1 MMFSRR
7 LLVCLTFLVPIQLG
21 AGQLARAQAL
31 SDRPAVGESAS
42 LVTRDGVQLKIT
54 YFPAAVRKGSPQAKQ
69 VTPVVLLPDYKGSRA
84 VFAQLAQ
91 KLLSAGETEREKVS
105 FAAVTVDLRGHG
117 DSLKQSLAN
126 GTQVDLDPSKLN
138 KDDLNAMATEDLDT
152 VRSFLVDKND
162 AGELNLNKLCL
173 VGSGMGASVAANWAQ
188 TDWQYPPLAV
198 GKQGQDVKAIVL
210 ISPRWTYNGLTMQGP
225 MQFQALKKN
234 VAWMLISGDKDPK
247 VQTDIGRI
255 KKQLERFHPAPAG
268 KKPVHPS
275 GFKVVGLQTKLQ
287 GDSLIT
293 QNGAS
298 TEKDIV
304 QFLTDNVAKTD
315 TPWIPR
321 RNRLP

>member
-1 MMFSRR
+1 MFSRR
-7 LLVCLTFLVPIQLG
+7 LVVCLAFLIAIELEG
-21 AGQLARAQAL
+21 GQLACAQ
-31 SDRPAVGESAS
+31 RPAVGLTTADAVS

-54 YFPAAVRKGSPQAKQ
+54 YFPASVRKGSPQAKQ

-91 KLLSAGETEREKVS
+91 KLLAAGETERDKVS

-117 DSLKQSLAN
+117 ESLKQSLAN
-126 GTQVDLDPSKLN
+126 GSQVDLDPSKLS
-138 KDDLNAMATEDLDT
+138 KDDLIAMATADLDA

-162 AGELNLNKLCL
+162 AGELNLSKLCL
-173 VGSGMGASVAANWAQ
+173 VGSGMGASVAANWAL
-188 TDWQYPPLAV
+188 TDWSYPPLAV
-198 GKQGQDVKAIVL
+198 GKQGQDVRAIVL
-210 ISPRWTYNGLTMQGP
+210 LSPRWTYNGLTMQGP

-255 KKQLERFHPAPAG
+255 KKQLERFHPTPAG
-268 KKPVHPS
+268 KKPARPS
-275 GFKVVGLQTKLQ
+275 GLTILGLQTKLQ

-293 QNGAS
+293 QNAPT
-298 TEKDIV
+298 TEKEIV
-304 QFLTDNVAKTD
+304 QFLIDNVAKTD
-315 TPWIPR
+315 VPWISR